1 MDPPRRAIWTHLG
14 HKYTPPLPA
23 ARRGQLV
30 LSPEEAFLPVVRVS
44 EAGPGE
50 IHEDMKALL
59 VSPTIGR

>member
-1 MDPPRRAIWTHLG
+1 M
-14 HKYTPPLPA
+14 
-23 ARRGQLV
+23 V